1 MNPRIKQL
9 INTFKTRHIDALL
22 VTQDTNIAYLTRFPA
37 SESWLLVGKRKASY
51 ITDFRYILEAR
62 KGLKGIGVVRY
73 IKSKGETL
81 FQTCRQQN
89 IRHLGFDP
97 NHLTVA
103 QYQALQKQCL
113 RPVKLVAAPHLVEVL
128 RETKDATEIK
138 YIRQA
143 LAIHKQAYQLVKK
156 LIRPNVTE
164 QDILSRLE
172 NFVRYKGVRFSF
184 PPIVASGLNS
194 CYPHAKVTGRKL
206 KKNDIVLV
214 DIGIEVKGY
223 KSDLTRMFF
232 LGRIPPLVQKVN
244 DAVAGA
250 QLKVIKKIR
259 PGVPV
264 AELDLAARN
273 HLAKNGLAQ
282 YFGHALG
289 HGVGLD
295 IHESPRLSQSNPAVL
310 KAGMVITIEPAVY
323 IPHRFGIRIE
333 DMVLVTPKGCEVL
346 SGDIHQ

>member
-9 INTFKTRHIDALL
+9 VSTFTAHRIDAFL
-22 VTQDTNIAYLTRFPA
+22 VTQDTNIAYLTRFSA

-51 ITDFRYILEAR
+51 ITDFRYLLEAR
-62 KGLKGIGVVRY
+62 EGLKGIGVVRY
-73 IKSKGETL
+73 IKSRSRTL
-81 FQTCRQQN
+81 FQAARQQG
-89 IRHLGFDP
+89 IRRLGFDP
-97 NHLTVA
+97 NHVTLA
-103 QYQALQKQCL
+103 QYRAFSKQC
-113 RPVKLVAAPHLVEVL
+113 PSSIKLVAVSHSVETL
-128 RETKDATEIK
+128 REIKDAGEIRH
-138 YIRQA
+138 IHEA
-143 LAIHKQAYQLVKK
+143 LAIHKEAYNLVRRA
-156 LIRPNVTE
+156 LRPCISE

-172 NFVRYKGVRFSF
+172 KFVRDKGVRFSF
-184 PPIVASGLNS
+184 PPIVASGPNS

-206 KKNDIVLV
+206 GKDDIVLV

-232 LGRIPPLVQKVN
+232 LGRIPPFVQRVN
-244 DAVAGA
+244 DAVAMA
-250 QLKVIKKIR
+250 QQKAIAKIR
-259 PGVPV
+259 PGVAV
-264 AELDLAARN
+264 AELDLEARN

-295 IHESPRLSQSNPAVL
+295 IHESPRLSKSSPAVL

-346 SGDIHQ
+346 SDDIHQ

>member
-1 MNPRIKQL
+1 MNSRIRQL
-9 INTFKTRHIDALL
+9 IDTFKARHIDAFL
-22 VTQDTNIAYLTRFPA
+22 VMQDTNIAYLTRFPA
-37 SESWLLVGKRKASY
+37 AESWLLVGKHKASY

-73 IKSKGETL
+73 IKSRSETL
-81 FQTCRQQN
+81 FQTARQQG
-89 IRHLGFDP
+89 IRRLGFDP
-97 NHLTVA
+97 NHITLA
-103 QYQALQKQCL
+103 QYQAFSKQC
-113 RPVKLVAAPHLVEVL
+113 PSSIKLVALAHAVETL
-128 RETKDATEIK
+128 REIKDSGEIR
-138 YIRQA
+138 YIREA
-143 LAIHKQAYQLVKK
+143 LVLHKEAYKLVRRA
-156 LIRPNVTE
+156 IRPHVSE

-172 NFVRYKGVRFSF
+172 NFVRHKGVRFSF
-184 PPIVASGLNS
+184 PPIVASGANS
-194 CYPHAKVTGRKL
+194 CYPHAKVTARKL
-206 KKNDIVLV
+206 GKSDIVLV

-232 LGRIPPLVQKVN
+232 LGRIPPFVQRVN
-244 DAVAGA
+244 DAVAMA
-250 QLKVIKKIR
+250 QRKAIEKIG

-295 IHESPRLSQSNPAVL
+295 IHESPRLAQSNPAVL

-346 SGDIHQ
+346 SDDIDQ

>member
-1 MNPRIKQL
+1 MNSRIKQL
-9 INTFKTRHIDALL
+9 ISTFPARRIDAFL
-22 VTQDTNIAYLTRFPA
+22 VTQDTNIAYLARFPA
-37 SESWLLVGKRKASY
+37 SESWLLVGKRKIFY

-62 KGLKGIGVVRY
+62 KGLRGIGVVRY
-73 IKSKGETL
+73 IKSRSETL
-81 FQTCRQQN
+81 FQTARRQD
-89 IRHLGFDP
+89 IRRLGFDP
-97 NHLTVA
+97 DHITLA
-103 QYQALQKQCL
+103 QYRAFSKQC
-113 RPVKLVAAPHLVEVL
+113 PSSIELVAVPHPVETL
-128 RETKDATEIK
+128 RETKDATEVK

-143 LAIHKQAYQLVKK
+143 LVIHKQAYHLVKR
-156 LIRPNVTE
+156 LIRPDVTE

-172 NFVRYKGVRFSF
+172 NFVKGKGAGFSF

-259 PGVPV
+259 PGVPA

-273 HLAKNGLAQ
+273 HLAKNGLAR

-295 IHESPRLSQSNPAVL
+295 IHESPRLSQSDPAVL

>member
-1 MNPRIKQL
+1 MDSRIKQL

-22 VTQDTNIAYLTRFPA
+22 VTQDTNIAYLTHFPA

-51 ITDFRYILEAR
+51 IADFRYILEAR

-103 QYQALQKQCL
+103 QYQTLQKKGL
-113 RPVKLVAAPHLVEVL
+113 HSVKLVAVPHLVEAL

-143 LAIHKQAYQLVKK
+143 LVIHKQAYQLVKK
-156 LIRPNVTE
+156 LTRPNVTE

-172 NFVRYKGVRFSF
+172 NFVRHKGGRFSF

-244 DAVAGA
+244 DAVAVA
-250 QLKVIKKIR
+250 QLKAIEKIR

-295 IHESPRLSQSNPAVL
+295 IHESPRLAQSSPAVL
-310 KAGMVITIEPAVY
+310 RAGMVITIEPAVY

>member
-1 MNPRIKQL
+1 MNSRIKQF
-9 INTFKTRHIDALL
+9 ISTFKARHIDAFL
-22 VTQDTNIAYLTRFPA
+22 VTQDTNIAYLTHFPA
-37 SESWLLVGKRKASY
+37 SESWLLVGNRKASY

-73 IKSKGETL
+73 IKSRSETL
-81 FQTCRQQN
+81 FQTARQQG
-89 IRHLGFDP
+89 IRRLGFDP
-97 NHLTVA
+97 NHLTLA
-103 QYQALQKQCL
+103 QYRVFKKQCP
-113 RPVKLVAAPHLVEVL
+113 RSIRLVEVPYSVENL
-128 RETKDATEIK
+128 REIKDATEIK
-138 YIRQA
+138 CIRQA
-143 LAIHKQAYQLVKK
+143 LNIHKQAYQLVKK
-156 LIRPNVTE
+156 VIRPNVTE
-164 QDILSRLE
+164 QDILSHLE
-172 NFVRYKGVRFSF
+172 KFVKDRGVRFSF
-184 PPIVASGLNS
+184 SPIVASGPNS

-206 KKNDIVLV
+206 KKSDIVLV

-244 DAVAGA
+244 DAVAVA
-250 QLKVIKKIR
+250 QRKSIEKIR

-295 IHESPRLSQSNPAVL
+295 IHESPRLAQANPAVL

-323 IPHRFGIRIE
+323 IPRRFGIRIE

-346 SGDIHQ
+346 SGNIHQ

>member
-1 MNPRIKQL
+1 MNSRIKQL
-9 INTFKTRHIDALL
+9 IDTYKARRIDAFL
-22 VTQDTNIAYLTRFPA
+22 VAQDTNIAYLTYFPA

-62 KGLKGIGVVRY
+62 KGLKDIAVVRY
-73 IKSKGETL
+73 IKSRGETL

-97 NHLTVA
+97 NHLTLA
-103 QYQALQKQCL
+103 QYQALQKQCP
-113 RPVKLVAAPHLVEVL
+113 RPVKLVAVPHLVEAL

-143 LAIHKQAYQLVKK
+143 LAIHKQAYQLVKRS
-156 LIRPNVTE
+156 IRPNMTE

-172 NFVRYKGVRFSF
+172 NFIKNKGVKFSF
-184 PPIVASGLNS
+184 PPIIASGPNS

-206 KKNDIVLV
+206 KKSDILLV

-244 DAVAGA
+244 DAVAVA
-250 QLKVIKKIR
+250 QRKAIEKIR

-295 IHESPRLSQSNPAVL
+295 IHESPRLAQANPAIL
-310 KAGMVITIEPAVY
+310 KTGMVITIEPAVY

-333 DMVLVTPKGCEVL
+333 DMVLITPKGCEVL